1 MKKIWKIVIAAAV
14 VLVVAAAVTTAVC
27 LHFFLAPKIA
37 ETKDLGSVHDGKNLR
52 VGILGDTQLPGS
64 EEEEQANKG
73 VYKANLKAAL
83 ELMKEQKVDLL
94 IHVGDFCEVASDF
107 GYQTYLSVFNE
118 VYSDAASRPV
128 TQYIMGNHDFWTEG
142 SHGYPGYKQN
152 LFEKNLEQSPWTHLI
167 LNGFHFIAA
176 SPDSGD
182 SSRAYTG
189 RALNW
194 LDEQIALAEKDAE
207 KDGKPI
213 FVITHQNPS
222 ATVYG
227 SGEWGD
233 QSLKSLL
240 DKYPQA
246 VSISGHSH
254 FSILDERSIYQDKFT
269 AFTTQ
274 SIAYLEMERD
284 KFDAFRAYDAETN
297 AYSTLKGYISCP
309 PDDTHVSMCLIMNV
323 GQEKTEIER
332 WNVLEKCEEKAD
344 SRWTLAYPLDLAHFT
359 YRMND
364 RQIGRAAP
372 VFPQG
377 AAIAYE
383 SEISNWNPDGAVKS
397 LPGISF
403 PAARHADL
411 VHSYFL
417 RLTNTQTGAQYEY
430 TVYSDFYKGEKSMAD
445 TVKIAIDPS
454 VPGGSYRVEV
464 YAAESF
470 GQMSKPLAGEIDYRQ
485 PAPQQQVQ

>member
-194 LDEQIALAEKDAE
+194 LDEQIALAEKEAE

-309 PDDTHVSMCLIMNV
+309 PDDTHVPMCLIMNV
-323 GQEKTEIER
+323 GQEKQRSSDGMCSKNARKRRT
-332 WNVLEKCEEKAD
+332 
-344 SRWTLAYPLDLAHFT
+344 
-359 YRMND
+359 
-364 RQIGRAAP
+364 AA
-372 VFPQG
+372 G
-377 AAIAYE
+377 H
-383 SEISNWNPDGAVKS
+383 
-397 LPGISF
+397 LPI
-403 PAARHADL
+403 
-411 VHSYFL
+411 
-417 RLTNTQTGAQYEY
+417 RLTWRILP
-430 TVYSDFYKGEKSMAD
+430 
-445 TVKIAIDPS
+445 IA
-454 VPGGSYRVEV
+454 
-464 YAAESF
+464 
-470 GQMSKPLAGEIDYRQ
+470 
-485 PAPQQQVQ
+485 

>member
-1 MKKIWKIVIAAAV
+1 MKKIWKIIIAAAA
-14 VLVVAAAVTTAVC
+14 VLVVAAAITTAVC
-27 LHFFLAPKIA
+27 LHFFLAPAIA
-37 ETKDLGSVHDGKNLR
+37 ETKDLGKVHDAQRLR
-52 VGILGDTQLPGS
+52 VGILSDTQLPGS
-64 EEEEQANKG
+64 AQEEEENKG

-94 IHVGDFCEVASDF
+94 IHAGDFCEVASDF

-118 VYSDAASRPV
+118 VFPEADSRPV

-142 SHGYPGYKQN
+142 SHRYPTYKQN

-194 LDEQIALAEKDAE
+194 LDEQLAIAEKDAE
-207 KDGKPI
+207 REGKPI

-284 KFDAFRAYDAETN
+284 KFDAFRAYDAKEN
-297 AYSTLKGYISCP
+297 AYSTLKGFISCP
-309 PDDTHVSMCLIMNV
+309 PEDTHVPMCLIMDV
-323 GQEKTEIER
+323 GQEKTEIAR
-332 WNVLEKCEEKAD
+332 WNVLEKREEKAD
-344 SRWTLAYPLDLAHFT
+344 ARWTLSYPLDLAHFT
-359 YRMND
+359 YRLND
-364 RQIGRAAP
+364 RQIGREAP

-377 AAIAYE
+377 AAIGYE
-383 SEISNWNPDGAVKS
+383 AAIPNWNPDGVVKS

-403 PAARHADL
+403 PAAQHTDL
-411 VHSYFL
+411 VHAYFL
-417 RLTNTQTGAQYEY
+417 RLTSEKTGAQYEY
-430 TVYSDFYKGEKSMAD
+430 TVYSDFYKGKESMAK
-445 TVKIAIDPS
+445 TVRLAIDPS
-454 VPGGSYRVEV
+454 VPEGDYQVEV

-470 GQMSKPLAGEIDYRQ
+470 GRMSAPLTGKIHYTQ
-485 PAPQQQVQ
+485 PELPQKAE

>member
-1 MKKIWKIVIAAAV
+1 
-14 VLVVAAAVTTAVC
+14 
-27 LHFFLAPKIA
+27 
-37 ETKDLGSVHDGKNLR
+37 
-52 VGILGDTQLPGS
+52 
-64 EEEEQANKG
+64 
-73 VYKANLKAAL
+73 
-83 ELMKEQKVDLL
+83 
-94 IHVGDFCEVASDF
+94 
-107 GYQTYLSVFNE
+107 
-118 VYSDAASRPV
+118 
-128 TQYIMGNHDFWTEG
+128 MGNHDFWTEG

-284 KFDAFRAYDAETN
+284 KFDAFRAYDAER
-297 AYSTLKGYISCP
+297 TL
-309 PDDTHVSMCLIMNV
+309 T
-323 GQEKTEIER
+323 
-332 WNVLEKCEEKAD
+332 
-344 SRWTLAYPLDLAHFT
+344 
-359 YRMND
+359 
-364 RQIGRAAP
+364 
-372 VFPQG
+372 
-377 AAIAYE
+377 
-383 SEISNWNPDGAVKS
+383 
-397 LPGISF
+397 
-403 PAARHADL
+403 AR
-411 VHSYFL
+411 
-417 RLTNTQTGAQYEY
+417 
-430 TVYSDFYKGEKSMAD
+430 
-445 TVKIAIDPS
+445 
-454 VPGGSYRVEV
+454 
-464 YAAESF
+464 
-470 GQMSKPLAGEIDYRQ
+470 
-485 PAPQQQVQ
+485 

>member
-1 MKKIWKIVIAAAV
+1 MITRSRSSKFRNNIENGRAAASPAYQKEKADEKNLENCHCGGRCAGCGGGCDYGGV
-14 VLVVAAAVTTAVC
+14 PS
-27 LHFFLAPKIA
+27 FLFSAKIA

-309 PDDTHVSMCLIMNV
+309 PDDTHVPMCLIMNV

-383 SEISNWNPDGAVKS
+383 PRFRIGTRMERSNRSPVSHSPLRGMRIWCTAISCA
-397 LPGISF
+397 
-403 PAARHADL
+403 
-411 VHSYFL
+411 
-417 RLTNTQTGAQYEY
+417 
-430 TVYSDFYKGEKSMAD
+430 
-445 TVKIAIDPS
+445 
-454 VPGGSYRVEV
+454 
-464 YAAESF
+464 
-470 GQMSKPLAGEIDYRQ
+470 
-485 PAPQQQVQ
+485 

>member
-240 DKYPQA
+240 DK
-246 VSISGHSH
+246 
-254 FSILDERSIYQDKFT
+254 
-269 AFTTQ
+269 
-274 SIAYLEMERD
+274 
-284 KFDAFRAYDAETN
+284 
-297 AYSTLKGYISCP
+297 
-309 PDDTHVSMCLIMNV
+309 
-323 GQEKTEIER
+323 
-332 WNVLEKCEEKAD
+332 
-344 SRWTLAYPLDLAHFT
+344 
-359 YRMND
+359 
-364 RQIGRAAP
+364 
-372 VFPQG
+372 
-377 AAIAYE
+377 
-383 SEISNWNPDGAVKS
+383 
-397 LPGISF
+397 
-403 PAARHADL
+403 
-411 VHSYFL
+411 
-417 RLTNTQTGAQYEY
+417 
-430 TVYSDFYKGEKSMAD
+430 
-445 TVKIAIDPS
+445 
-454 VPGGSYRVEV
+454 
-464 YAAESF
+464 
-470 GQMSKPLAGEIDYRQ
+470 
-485 PAPQQQVQ
+485 

>member
-1 MKKIWKIVIAAAV
+1 MKKIWKIIIAAAV

-37 ETKDLGSVHDGKNLR
+37 ETKDLGSIHDGKNLR

-64 EEEEQANKG
+64 AQEEEENKG

-94 IHVGDFCEVASDF
+94 IHAGDFCEVASDF
-107 GYQTYLSVFNE
+107 GYQTYSSVFNE
-118 VYSDAASRPV
+118 VFPEADNRPV

-142 SHGYPGYKQN
+142 SHRYPTYKQN

-194 LDEQIALAEKDAE
+194 LDEQLAIAEKDAE
-207 KDGKPI
+207 KEGKPI

-240 DKYPQA
+240 DQYPQA

-309 PDDTHVSMCLIMNV
+309 PEDTHVPMCLIMDV
-323 GQEKTEIER
+323 GQEKTEIAR
-332 WNVLEKCEEKAD
+332 WNVLEKREEKAD
-344 SRWTLAYPLDLAHFT
+344 ARWTLSYPLDLSHFT
-359 YRMND
+359 YRLND
-364 RQIGRAAP
+364 RQIGREAP

-377 AAIAYE
+377 AAIDYE
-383 SEISNWNPDGAVKS
+383 AAIPNWNPDGAVKS

-403 PAARHADL
+403 PAAWHTDL

-430 TVYSDFYKGEKSMAD
+430 TVYSDFYKGEKSVAD

-454 VPGGSYRVEV
+454 VPGGSYSVEV

-470 GQMSKPLAGEIDYRQ
+470 GQFSKPLTGSIRYTP
-485 PAPQQQVQ
+485 PALPQ